1 MPPIMPVPS
10 QPEPLPGKRIR
21 PGGDAGTGVATAG
34 LQILV
39 RLVTGHKSERL
50 LRVADIAEISSIF
63 PCEPRRYDNKAS
75 DLTKAGMEEGVSK
88 TGCFLLFL
96 SSGVMQR
103 PYVQVGIFV
112 ARCTSRRFV

>member
-1 MPPIMPVPS
+1 M
-10 QPEPLPGKRIR
+10 
-21 PGGDAGTGVATAG
+21 
-34 LQILV
+34 V
-39 RLVTGHKSERL
+39 RSVTGQEQMLALAK
-50 LRVADIAEISSIF
+50 ISSI
-63 PCEPRRYDNKAS
+63 PPHEPRRYDNKAS

-112 ARCTSRRFV
+112 ARCTSRQFV